1 MGNRETALKNLKKA
15 HASKKRKGRPPNS
28 PNKFTTLK
36 QAFLN
41 AFVEMGGEAELTSWA
56 KKNPKDFYQ
65 MVKVM
70 LPRQVDVGVTLEDV
84 IGALPAELGEQ
95 VREQLVKSL
104 STRGDRKAR

>member
-1 MGNRETALKNLKKA
+1 MKYKRGQHPKSLANL
-15 HASKKRKGRPPNS
+15 KGRPKGAK
-28 PNKFTTLK
+28 NKFTTLK

-41 AFVEMGGEAELTSWA
+41 AFVEMGGEAELTDWA

-70 LPRQVDVGVTLEDV
+70 LPRQIDVGVTLEDV
-84 IGALPAELGEQ
+84 IGALPPKLGDA

-104 STRGDRKAR
+104 SDRRD